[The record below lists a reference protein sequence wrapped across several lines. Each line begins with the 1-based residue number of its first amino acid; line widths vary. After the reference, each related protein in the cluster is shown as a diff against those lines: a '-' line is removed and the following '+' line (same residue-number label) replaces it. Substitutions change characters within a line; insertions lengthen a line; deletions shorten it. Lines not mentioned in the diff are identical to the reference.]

1 MGWACGAQTANG
13 LLPVCTSY
21 HIGRHMRRYLAGR
34 VSLAMLIA
42 SLMLV
47 LHSSSSVARSKR
59 WTQTDPPINF
69 AHVFLGEINR
79 RGKPVGFHSRPEGKD
94 PPSARLVKRL
104 DGPNEE
110 GVYVARV
117 AIREPGSEKWLEKN
131 SSIFPNSM
139 TPQDVIQAI
148 LYAFRKGETDDR
160 GKFRG
165 PSGRGFTIEGWTLRD
180 GKINT
185 AYPIYRT
192 QRRQR

>member
-1 MGWACGAQTANG
+1 
-13 LLPVCTSY
+13 
-21 HIGRHMRRYLAGR
+21 MRRYLVGL

-42 SLMLV
+42 SLLLV
-47 LHSSSSVARSKR
+47 LHPSSSVARSKR

-69 AHVFLGEINR
+69 VHVFYGEINR

-94 PPSARLVKRL
+94 PRHARLVKRL
-104 DGPNEE
+104 DGPNSE

-117 AIREPGSEKWLEKN
+117 AIREPGSETWLEKN
-131 SSIFPNSM
+131 SSIFPDAM
-139 TPQDVIQAI
+139 TPQHVIQAI
-148 LYAFRKGETDDR
+148 LHAFRKGETDDR

-185 AYPIYRT
+185 AYPIYRA

>member
-1 MGWACGAQTANG
+1 
-13 LLPVCTSY
+13 
-21 HIGRHMRRYLAGR
+21 MRRYLTGL

-42 SLMLV
+42 SLLLV
-47 LHSSSSVARSKR
+47 LHPSSSVARSKR

-69 AHVFLGEINR
+69 VHVFYGEINR

-94 PPSARLVKRL
+94 PRHVRLVKRL
-104 DGPNEE
+104 DGPNPE

-131 SSIFPNSM
+131 SSIFPDAM
-139 TPQDVIQAI
+139 TPQHVIQAI
-148 LYAFRKGETDDR
+148 LHAFHKGETDEH

-185 AYPIYRT
+185 AYPIYQA

>member
-1 MGWACGAQTANG
+1 
-13 LLPVCTSY
+13 
-21 HIGRHMRRYLAGR
+21 MRRYFVGLI
-34 VSLAMLIA
+34 SLAMLIA
-42 SLMLV
+42 GLLLV
-47 LHSSSSVARSKR
+47 LHPGSSTARSKR

-69 AHVFLGEINR
+69 AHVFHGEINR

-94 PPSARLVKRL
+94 PRHARLVKRL
-104 DGPNEE
+104 DGPNQE

-131 SSIFPNSM
+131 SSVFPDSM
-139 TPQDVIQAI
+139 SPQDVIQVI
-148 LYAFRKGETDDR
+148 LHAFRKGKTDDR

-185 AYPIYRT
+185 AYPIYRA
-192 QRRQR
+192 QRRR